1 MNNLQKRNRVQ
12 SIDLLRGLV
21 MIVMALD
28 HCRDYFHIGVGL
40 DQDPLDL
47 STTTPFLFFT
57 RWITNFC
64 APVFVFLSGTGIF
77 LYGSKGKTKKEVALF
92 LFTRGLWL
100 IAVEIFIILPLW
112 NFYFSLMYL
121 QVIWAIGISMVIL
134 SVLQFLPYKI
144 LLLTGLAIVFGHNLL
159 DPVTAGNQFSFKSLI
174 WSLVHQQNSFIVNKN
189 FMIAI
194 QYPFLPWLGL
204 MIVGYCTGKLYLT
217 EVSSGYRRKILRM
230 AGTLSII
237 GFIIIRW
244 TNVYGDMHTWS
255 VQKNPV
261 YTLLDFIKVTKYP
274 PSLLFMLITIG
285 PALIFLSYA
294 ENIKNSVT
302 EKIVVFGKTP
312 FFYYILHVIVIHSL
326 SWLTFFVTGHGWKD
340 LDFDHF
346 RDGSL
351 PYGAGYPLWTVYAAW
366 IAVIIILYFP
376 CRWYSK
382 YKETHKHWWLSYI

>member
-1 MNNLQKRNRVQ
+1 
-12 SIDLLRGLV
+12 
-21 MIVMALD
+21 
-28 HCRDYFHIGVGL
+28 
-40 DQDPLDL
+40 
-47 STTTPFLFFT
+47 
-57 RWITNFC
+57 
-64 APVFVFLSGTGIF
+64 
-77 LYGSKGKTKKEVALF
+77 
-92 LFTRGLWL
+92 
-100 IAVEIFIILPLW
+100 
-112 NFYFSLMYL
+112 MYL
-121 QVIWAIGISMVIL
+121 QVIWAIGISLVIL

-261 YTLLDFIKVTKYP
+261 DTLLDFFVPTTYAYRHI
-274 PSLLFMLITIG
+274 
-285 PALIFLSYA
+285 LSS
-294 ENIKNSVT
+294 N
-302 EKIVVFGKTP
+302 G
-312 FFYYILHVIVIHSL
+312 
-326 SWLTFFVTGHGWKD
+326 
-340 LDFDHF
+340 
-346 RDGSL
+346 
-351 PYGAGYPLWTVYAAW
+351 
-366 IAVIIILYFP
+366 
-376 CRWYSK
+376 
-382 YKETHKHWWLSYI
+382 